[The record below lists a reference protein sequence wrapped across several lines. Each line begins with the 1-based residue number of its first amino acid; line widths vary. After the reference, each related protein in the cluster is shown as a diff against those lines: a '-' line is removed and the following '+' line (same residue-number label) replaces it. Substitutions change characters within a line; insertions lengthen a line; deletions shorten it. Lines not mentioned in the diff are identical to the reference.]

1 MDTEN
6 VVESMF
12 LKIHSLQGL
21 PWWLSGKEFT
31 CQCKRYRFHPWA
43 GKIPHATEQPSLCAT
58 TVSPVLEPG
67 TQNYRAMRPKARAP
81 QEKPP
86 R

>member
-67 TQNYRAMRPKARAP
+67 SQNYRALRPKARAP
-81 QEKPP
+81 QEKPL
-86 R
+86 